1 MNIAFESIREHWIP
15 ISHLLSVNNDGE
27 YDKAVRLLNSL
38 IDEVG
43 TDDRNPLY
51 EFLDTLGTVINA
63 YEEHNYPMP
72 DCEGIGMLCFFMNE
86 HGLTPS
92 DLPEIG
98 SAKTVSEI
106 ISGKKELSASHIRAL
121 ATRFH
126 VSPAVFV

>member
-106 ISGKKELSASHIRAL
+106 SSGKKELSASHIRTL

>member
-86 HGLTPS
+86 HRL
-92 DLPEIG
+92 
-98 SAKTVSEI
+98 
-106 ISGKKELSASHIRAL
+106 
-121 ATRFH
+121 
-126 VSPAVFV
+126 